1 MNEDHAVE
9 IAEVFRLLGD
19 PTRLRVIL
27 ACLDQAK
34 AVNDIAAEVGI
45 SQSLT
50 SHHLRLLRSARLVR
64 ADRQGRQVYY
74 ATADD
79 HVRCILVDMVDH
91 VAEED
96 PVDEE
101 NMETV

>member
-1 MNEDHAVE
+1 MSEDRTIE

-27 ACLDQAK
+27 ACLNAPM
-34 AVNDIAAEVGI
+34 AVNDIAADVGI

-50 SHHLRLLRSARLVR
+50 SHHLRLLRAARLVR

-91 VAEED
+91 VAEEKS
-96 PVDEE
+96 VGAE
-101 NMETV
+101 NLETV